1 MLKFEKSTFSS
12 TSLDLLKSKLTFY
25 TKDYYVPE
33 RVHAHKFFLETT
45 HHIIVPR
52 HVPLSDTFNN
62 IFNTRNLIKGE
73 DGTNN
78 NGEKVEELEEKQDQ
92 GELEDKKIKKG
103 FFTKGLSFRGKLFDT
118 PNRPQEQAV
127 NSVMKHLLCVKGG
140 VMVLPPGSGKTNM
153 AIYMSVNLVRGGLKT
168 LVLAHNDFLLCQWKA
183 RIEQFV
189 EGGVKIGLL
198 QQDSCIYEDCDFVL
212 GSLQSIHSRDYPA
225 AALDYGL
232 VIVDECHHL
241 AASTFFNAMSKLTY
255 IYSLGLTATPKRVD
269 GLTKVIEYTLGPIA
283 FRSLAP
289 QNNQVQVNMIT
300 YTLGKETEIV
310 YKNKV
315 IGISSMLTNLTKD
328 RLRNSVITSLITL
341 MHKTY
346 PSRKG
351 LLLSDRVDHL
361 KELYRN
367 MDQSMCSIITGNI
380 HTEISTKERSKR
392 KRDRQ
397 ELKFDKY
404 LTMSTYK
411 LFEEAVDF
419 DGDFIILATPKVRV
433 EQCTGRILRGRNTSI
448 RPLIIDL
455 VDPFSSFE
463 RWAKTREGFYS
474 KNGYEVLQILEKQII
489 QQASLLALR

>member
-1 MLKFEKSTFSS
+1 
-12 TSLDLLKSKLTFY
+12 
-25 TKDYYVPE
+25 
-33 RVHAHKFFLETT
+33 
-45 HHIIVPR
+45 VPR
-52 HVPLSDTFNN
+52 HVPLSDTFHDISN
-62 IFNTRNLIKGE
+62 NLIDEEEEE
-73 DGTNN
+73 D
-78 NGEKVEELEEKQDQ
+78 EKK
-92 GELEDKKIKKG
+92 DKKK
-103 FFTKGLSFRGKLFDT
+103 FFTKNLNFRGKLFNT
-118 PNRPQEQAV
+118 PSRPQEQAV
-127 NSVMKHLLCVKGG
+127 KSVMQHLISTKGG
-140 VMVLPPGSGKTNM
+140 IMILPPGSGKTNM
-153 AIYMSVNLVRGGLKT
+153 AIYMAVNLVRGGMKT
-168 LVLAHNDFLLCQWKA
+168 LVLAHSDFLLCQWKA

-189 EGGVKIGLL
+189 DGDVKIGLL
-198 QQDSCIYEDCDFVL
+198 QQDSCIYENCDFVL
-212 GSLQSIHSRDYPA
+212 GSLQSIHARDYPK
-225 AALDYGL
+225 AALVYGL
-232 VIVDECHHL
+232 VIVDECHHI
-241 AASTFFNAMSKLTY
+241 AASTFFHAMSKLTY
-255 IYSLGLTATPKRVD
+255 VYSLGLTATPTRND
-269 GLTKVIEYTLGPIA
+269 GLTKVLEYTLGPVA

-300 YTLGKETEIV
+300 YTLGKETEII

-328 RLRNSVITSLITL
+328 RLRNSVITSLISL
-341 MHKTY
+341 MYKTY
-346 PSRKG
+346 PNRKG

-397 ELKFDKY
+397 ELTFDKY

-455 VDPFSSFE
+455 VDPFSSFA
-463 RWAKTREGFYS
+463 RWAKTREGFYA

-489 QQASLLALR
+489 QQASVLALR